1 MFKKFDF
8 TLYNILSNVK
18 RRDTI
23 AIYGT
28 SKEALEIKKYIYE
41 KRKDVKIA
49 FFVEYQVG
57 EKQYQDG
64 IKIIDFKTF
73 IS

>member
-23 AIYGT
+23 AIFGT
-28 SKEALEIKKYIYE
+28 SKKTLGIKKNIYE

-49 FFVEYQVG
+49 FFVEY
-57 EKQYQDG
+57 
-64 IKIIDFKTF
+64 
-73 IS
+73 